1 MLPPTIPLFP
11 LPNAVLFPNVFLP
24 LHIFEPR
31 YRQMVADALSG
42 DRIIG
47 MTLLRPGW
55 ERDYDGRPDVYP
67 IGCAGLITFVERHKD
82 GRYNIVLRGLE
93 KFRLIEEDTTIPR
106 PYRIARIENIVES
119 VESMSEDERTA
130 MRLARR
136 RLEALLVPQ
145 PEGRGAE
152 PKVPPSMPDEDLV
165 NALAQY
171 LELEPVEKQA
181 LLERDTLLARCRSL
195 IELLEMKVMVA
206 QHKWTGEN

>member
-31 YRQMVADALSG
+31 YREMVAEALDG
-42 DRIIG
+42 DRMIG
-47 MTLLRPGW
+47 MVLLRPGW
-55 ERDYDGRPDVYP
+55 ETDYEGRPPIYP
-67 IGCAGLITFVERHKD
+67 IGCVGLITFAERHND
-82 GRYNIVLRGLE
+82 GRFNIVLRGLE
-93 KFRLIEEDTTIPR
+93 KFRVIEEDRTDPR
-106 PYRIARIENIVES
+106 NYRMARVDSILEP
-119 VESMSEDERTA
+119 MSDEDRTA
-130 MRLARR
+130 MRMARR

-181 LLERDTLLARCRSL
+181 LLERDTLLARCHSL
-195 IELLEMKVMVA
+195 IELLEMKVFVA
-206 QHKWTGEN
+206 QHKWSTDGKH